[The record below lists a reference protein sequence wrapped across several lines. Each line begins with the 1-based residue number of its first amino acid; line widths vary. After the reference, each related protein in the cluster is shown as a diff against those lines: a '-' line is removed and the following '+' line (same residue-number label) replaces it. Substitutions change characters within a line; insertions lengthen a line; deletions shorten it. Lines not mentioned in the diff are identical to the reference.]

1 MAEKQ
6 NVSRQNRLEAKQQVV
21 SSKVQAKAA
30 FL

>member
-6 NVSRQNRLEAKQQVV
+6 NVSRQNRLEAKRQVV
-21 SSKVQAKAA
+21 SSKAQAKAA

>member
-6 NVSRQNRLEAKQQVV
+6 NVSRQNRLEANSQVV
-21 SSKVQAKAA
+21 SSKAQAKAA